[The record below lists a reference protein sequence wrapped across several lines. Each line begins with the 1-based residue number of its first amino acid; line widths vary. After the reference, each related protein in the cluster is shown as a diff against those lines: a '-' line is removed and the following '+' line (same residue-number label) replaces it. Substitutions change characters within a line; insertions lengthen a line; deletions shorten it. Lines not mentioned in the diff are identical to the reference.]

1 MKHYLTE
8 YRLGNESYSF
18 YVNAHTIEEAQ
29 SIINDRNIG
38 EKICGEM
45 ENPPI
50 PQTLNSLQL
59 LHYVCFASFVALKA
73 NKLTIEEVFGDRGV
87 LHEVIHIID
96 GTYDEK
102 TINNIDEQIQE
113 LFACV
118 SISPCIS
125 YTICP
130 IDVTLC

>member
-8 YRLGNESYSF
+8 YRLENESYSF

-38 EKICGEM
+38 EEICGEI

-59 LHYVCFASFVALKA
+59 LHYVCFASFMALKA
-73 NKLTIEEVFGDRGV
+73 NKLTIEEVLGDRGV

-102 TINNIDEQIQE
+102 TINNIDERIQK
-113 LFACV
+113 LFSCV

-125 YTICP
+125 YAICP
-130 IDVTLC
+130 INVTL